1 MQYPLYSFTDERLN
15 LQTIEFADLGQLKDI
30 DEGYVV

>member
-1 MQYPLYSFTDERLN
+1 MEYPLYSLTDERLN